1 MSDKATENET
11 NPTAGTAEDFI
22 GKPEIARRLNK
33 TVRTVDNWMKRG
45 ILPYYKLGHS
55 VVFRWSEVESY
66 LHANCRVS
74 FRRGA

>member
-1 MSDKATENET
+1 MNGFFGGVSMSDKATENET

-45 ILPYYKLGHS
+45 IL
-55 VVFRWSEVESY
+55 
-66 LHANCRVS
+66 C
-74 FRRGA
+74 